1 VPWELRCSLTRSIAK
16 NTVIAN
22 YGYED
27 GSGFYYITI
36 HGDTCIACSEHG
48 CVAACPQK
56 VYAIEMDDYDDHVSV
71 VLESARKRLR
81 ELCSAC
87 KGQSGSLGPEE
98 RELPCTGACPGGA
111 LRHSW

>member
-1 VPWELRCSLTRSIAK
+1 M
-16 NTVIAN
+16 IAN

-36 HGDTCIACSEHG
+36 DTDVCVGCSEHG
-48 CVAACPQK
+48 CVKACPGG
-56 VYAIEMDDYDDHVSV
+56 VFAIEMDDYDDLVATV
-71 VLESARKRLR
+71 AESRRRRLR

-87 KGQSGSLGPEE
+87 KAQNGSGGTE
-98 RELPCTGACPGGA
+98 RKLPCIEACPGGA

>member
-1 VPWELRCSLTRSIAK
+1 
-16 NTVIAN
+16 VIAN

-36 HGDTCIACSEHG
+36 DGDACATCVDHG
-48 CVAACPQK
+48 CRVACPQK
-56 VYAIEMDDYDDHVSV
+56 VYAIELDDYDDPIAV
-71 VLESARKRLR
+71 VVEGTRKRLR

-87 KGQSGSLGPEE
+87 KGQDGGGVT
-98 RELPCTGACPGGA
+98 RQELPCTSACAGGA